1 MFRVHAYIMQGFS
14 TDVIQTAAS
23 AATAAELGTNFD
35 QLVPDSQLFAI
46 NLQAIHAAHDI
57 IKPFVHKTPLVS
69 SQQLDKLTGLELYF
83 KLEAQQR
90 TGSFKAS
97 SWVWLPES
105 HA

>member
-1 MFRVHAYIMQGFS
+1 MQGFGA
-14 TDVIQTAAS
+14 DVIQTAAS
-23 AATAAELGTNFD
+23 AAMAELSTNFD
-35 QLVPDSQLFAI
+35 QLLPDSQLFAI
-46 NLQAIHAAHDI
+46 NLQAIHAAHDV
-57 IKPFVHKTPLVS
+57 IKPFVHETPVVS

-97 SWVWLPES
+97 SRIRLPES

>member
-1 MFRVHAYIMQGFS
+1 MQGFS
-14 TDVIQTAAS
+14 AGDIQTAAS
-23 AATAAELGTNFD
+23 AAMAELSINFD
-35 QLVPDSQLFAI
+35 QLLPDSQLFAI
-46 NLQAIHAAHDI
+46 NLQAIHAAHDV
-57 IKPFVHKTPLVS
+57 IKPFVHETPLVS